1 MMEIYC
7 QPNKTT
13 TKFVKNVHVQRM
25 TVIKQATSINESY
38 TNKKDKHV

>member
-13 TKFVKNVHVQRM
+13 TKFFKNVHVQRM
-25 TVIKQATSINESY
+25 TVIKLATSINESY